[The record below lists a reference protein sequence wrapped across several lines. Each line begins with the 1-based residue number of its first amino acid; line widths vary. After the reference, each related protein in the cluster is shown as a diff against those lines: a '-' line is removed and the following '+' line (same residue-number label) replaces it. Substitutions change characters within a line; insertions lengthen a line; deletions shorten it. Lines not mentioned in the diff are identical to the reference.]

1 MNELILAH
9 IIIAVSALLP
19 AALLKLIN
27 QKGTKK
33 GVGFNTTRA
42 HLSDETRAFS
52 TRYAT
57 IGMFWAGIA
66 TVFIQVTLYFLT
78 PGETG
83 ILITAGVMT
92 VAFLAVTIMTQLELK
107 KRFDD
112 KGKPREEYSGF

>member
-1 MNELILAH
+1 MNELMLAH
-9 IIIAVSALLP
+9 IIIAFSALLP
-19 AALLKLIN
+19 AALLKLLN
-27 QKGTKK
+27 LKGTAK
-33 GVGFNTTRA
+33 GVGFNTASA

-57 IGMFWAGIA
+57 TGMFWAGIA
-66 TVFIQVTLYFLT
+66 TVFVQVTLYFLT
-78 PGETG
+78 PGEPA

-112 KGKPREEYSGF
+112 KGKPRKDYSGF